1 MNLQKLICERVC
13 TTGMKTLTL
22 HGVPY
27 SVDDAGN
34 AYAYGSSVIL
44 GKVDMNTKQLTLT
57 EGWEKLGAT
66 YLAEYREGLKVKT
79 VAAIERAAQ
88 QQKPI

>member
-1 MNLQKLICERVC
+1 MNLQKLICERLPIK
-13 TTGMKTLTL
+13 GMKTLTL
-22 HGVPY
+22 NGVPY

-34 AYAYGSSVIL
+34 AYAYGSSIVL

-57 EGWEKLGAT
+57 DGWEKFGSA